1 MVFEKALD
9 FSSLPNTLRN
19 DLELVSK
26 LEGRYRVTKIIQE
39 VELGNM
45 GYRQDEPCYHWKRLK
60 KSMDPDVMQTLVDRA
75 KPVVVVARV
84 DDKSKM
90 YREGIR
96 WTIQNE
102 AFGNKEA
109 VTHMV
114 RNRPGHISILL
125 RLQLLSP
132 AKYWRVKG
140 KTSRKNAA
148 VLLDFVQINPPPF
161 PQ

>member
-39 VELGNM
+39 VELGNT
-45 GYRQDEPCYHWKRLK
+45 GYQQDEPCYHWKRLK

-132 AKYWRVKG
+132 AKYWRV
-140 KTSRKNAA
+140 
-148 VLLDFVQINPPPF
+148 
-161 PQ
+161 